1 MDKNKELVENVYK
14 ACKQWIDNFNCPLD
28 EIEKICQEMPC
39 YFLCTHV
46 QIIKES
52 AKRYLENR

>member
-1 MDKNKELVENVYK
+1 MDKNKELVENVYN

-28 EIEKICQEMPC
+28 EIEKICQEMLC
-39 YFLCTHV
+39 YFLCRHV